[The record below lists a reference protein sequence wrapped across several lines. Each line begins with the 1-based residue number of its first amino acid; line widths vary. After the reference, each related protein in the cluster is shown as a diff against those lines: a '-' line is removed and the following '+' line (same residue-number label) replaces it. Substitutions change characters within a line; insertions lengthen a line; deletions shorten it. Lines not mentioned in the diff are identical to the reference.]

1 MNNFIRIK
9 NIVIVMLCITVIA
22 MATGYIILSLKLE
35 SVRNETSTF
44 KVSFSNIKKV
54 SSIKGGTKE
63 PLGELSI
70 DSTGKIISMNF
81 ILYNNHD
88 EIDYEITVKN
98 EGNMN
103 ASLMDLIL
111 TPDFEDTSIMKLYHP
126 VSLTVSKIGGRILEP
141 GEEATIQLSIFY
153 NSIDKSLE
161 QSTKKIT
168 GKIGL
173 VANSYEEE

>member
-35 SVRNETSTF
+35 SVRNENSIF
-44 KVSFSNIKKV
+44 NVSFSNIKKV

-63 PLGELSI
+63 PIGELNI
-70 DSTGKIISMNF
+70 DSTGKLIGMNF
-81 ILYNNHD
+81 VLYSVHD
-88 EIDYEITVKN
+88 ELDYEITVKN
-98 EGNMN
+98 EGNMA

-111 TPDFEDTSIMKLYHP
+111 TPDFEDASTIKNFHP
-126 VSLTVSKIGGRILEP
+126 ISLTVSKIGGRVLEP
-141 GEEATIQLSIFY
+141 GEEATVQLSVFY
-153 NSIDKSLE
+153 NATEKE
-161 QSTKKIT
+161 ATTKKLT

-173 VANSYEEE
+173 LVNSYEEE